1 MLSKA
6 SACCSHPAHSGGR
19 AGSPRLP
26 KEPAGRLYIPPTT
39 LSSVPLS
46 QRRALKDVLGQIL
59 ILGQI
64 RELLRDQGLVDHH
77 LGFPKVRGVETQ
89 LL

>member
-6 SACCSHPAHSGGR
+6 SACCSHPTHSGGC

-26 KEPAGRLYIPPTT
+26 KEPAERLYIDRSS

-46 QRRALKDVLGQIL
+46 HRRALKNVLRQIL
-59 ILGQI
+59 ILGKI
-64 RELLRDQGLVDHH
+64 SELLRDQGLVDDY

-89 LL
+89 LF